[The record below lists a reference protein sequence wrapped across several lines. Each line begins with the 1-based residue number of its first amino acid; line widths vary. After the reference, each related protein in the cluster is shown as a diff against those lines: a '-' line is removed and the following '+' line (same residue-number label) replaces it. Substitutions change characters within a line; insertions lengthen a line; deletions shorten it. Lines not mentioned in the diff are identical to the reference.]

1 MIGTAKVPKVLR
13 LPKNPK
19 AVDLSRSL
27 SNRQKLKGL
36 YQNSIL
42 KEDEVKQE
50 SSESEA
56 IDQIE
61 KYFDINSNED
71 VFIMI
76 NQDLRDPKDNT
87 WHERDIFAINL
98 SRGYIL
104 NLEVKSVL
112 RDGKGEDTKVSKKIK
127 KPAHVQLQRT
137 MKILTNH
144 FENPLVLQQEWKVIN
159 LVYAPKIDLDF
170 TLCSAVKEF
179 IITEDDDF
187 ISKLTSILEKY
198 APTVNSYSYVKDFC
212 TMVSELLPER
222 VRICNEFVQTFQK
235 PVNEVILQK
244 ITENVE
250 EKAGSVENIS
260 YWSKLSY
267 WSKDQYDVVAHSKIL
282 KRVLFDSAFSTG
294 KTLLMMECARQ
305 RLLEGGKVLFIIRTG
320 APNEHPILLNIKL
333 QGFFQDKD
341 NFKITQCVFK
351 NGFEVKKIITEHND
365 HHIFI
370 DELFFGH
377 GAVTMR
383 SIKQWSQLGNPD
395 KHFWVV
401 IGYGKG
407 LASFDRTKLEGCFY
421 IPNLI
426 YPLRNPKEVV
436 ELVKTKV
443 DGLNSLYSSVF
454 HGDCMSQLK
463 VPNGLTNTF
472 KPYQI
477 VAANYN
483 DGFEKTLNALDQV
496 FSDFRPALFLFVDS
510 DDDKIFKCQC
520 YNGNDNCKQRRSHI
534 NSIFHQK
541 INRPE
546 PIQYWDPKDYDEVK
560 DWVLK
565 LKDKDIIMQRDMAN
579 GFEHNLVVVFQSQ
592 NPEKFY
598 INESMRSTAMLIV
611 VSMPEQ
617 QLENL
622 CFGKCKS
629 KYIDSPLNEI
639 Q

>member
-1 MIGTAKVPKVLR
+1 MPKVLR

-187 ISKLTSILEKY
+187 IPKLTSILEKY
-198 APTVNSYSYVKDFC
+198 APPVNSYSYVKDFC

-222 VRICNEFVQTFQK
+222 VRICNEMVQTFQK

-244 ITENVE
+244 VTQNVE
-250 EKAGSVENIS
+250 EEAGSVLNIS
-260 YWSKLSY
+260 YWID
-267 WSKDQYDVVAHSKIL
+267 DQYDMVANSKSL
-282 KRVLFDSAFSTG
+282 KRVLFDSAYSTG

-305 RLLEGGKVLFIIRTG
+305 RLLDGDKVLFVIDTPVKNDI
-320 APNEHPILLNIKL
+320 PILLNLKL
-333 QGFFQDKD
+333 EGFFQGKN
-341 NFKITQCVFK
+341 NFKIIQCDFK
-351 NGFEVKKIITEHND
+351 DKDAVKDIITKHND
-365 HHIFI
+365 HHI
-370 DELFFGH
+370 
-377 GAVTMR
+377 V
-383 SIKQWSQLGNPD
+383 
-395 KHFWVV
+395 
-401 IGYGKG
+401 
-407 LASFDRTKLEGCFY
+407 
-421 IPNLI
+421 
-426 YPLRNPKEVV
+426 
-436 ELVKTKV
+436 
-443 DGLNSLYSSVF
+443 
-454 HGDCMSQLK
+454 
-463 VPNGLTNTF
+463 
-472 KPYQI
+472 YQI
-477 VAANYN
+477 
-483 DGFEKTLNALDQV
+483 
-496 FSDFRPALFLFVDS
+496 
-510 DDDKIFKCQC
+510 
-520 YNGNDNCKQRRSHI
+520 
-534 NSIFHQK
+534 
-541 INRPE
+541 
-546 PIQYWDPKDYDEVK
+546 
-560 DWVLK
+560 
-565 LKDKDIIMQRDMAN
+565 
-579 GFEHNLVVVFQSQ
+579 
-592 NPEKFY
+592 
-598 INESMRSTAMLIV
+598 
-611 VSMPEQ
+611 
-617 QLENL
+617 
-622 CFGKCKS
+622 
-629 KYIDSPLNEI
+629 
-639 Q
+639 